1 MRQLAYLSGI
11 SNSEISRIESGERI
25 FPNLKTLKAI
35 CRYLDIYYEDCLYIL
50 NLGGTYN
57 MNNPFIIEYY
67 KNIDKDNI
75 KTSYEN
81 ITKKIELNNNQI
93 VYMKQMILKGIKKE
107 DEDILIDTIK
117 SLEYENNTNN
127 YIKNILTEKIIKF
140 YLSEQ
145 LGGIRLNKDFFDE
158 FSDIRDRMLKNI
170 QLDKNSWNKFL
181 IYWSKILDK
190 YSVDNVLNLYTYNP
204 TVKYL

>member
-1 MRQLAYLSGI
+1 MKQSIAEFISTARKKKNISMRQLAYLSGI
-11 SNSEISRIESGERI
+11 SNSEISRIEAGKRI

-140 YLSEQ
+140 YLSE
-145 LGGIRLNKDFFDE
+145 
-158 FSDIRDRMLKNI
+158 
-170 QLDKNSWNKFL
+170 
-181 IYWSKILDK
+181 
-190 YSVDNVLNLYTYNP
+190 
-204 TVKYL
+204 

>member
-1 MRQLAYLSGI
+1 MKQSIAELISTVRKKKNISMRQLAYLSGI

-67 KNIDKDNI
+67 KNIVKDNI

-140 YLSEQ
+140 YLSE
-145 LGGIRLNKDFFDE
+145 
-158 FSDIRDRMLKNI
+158 
-170 QLDKNSWNKFL
+170 
-181 IYWSKILDK
+181 
-190 YSVDNVLNLYTYNP
+190 
-204 TVKYL
+204 

>member
-1 MRQLAYLSGI
+1 MKQSIAELISTARKKKNISMRQLAYLSGI

-107 DEDILIDTIK
+107 IDLKLFFLRLSKKPILPPK
-117 SLEYENNTNN
+117 
-127 YIKNILTEKIIKF
+127 
-140 YLSEQ
+140 
-145 LGGIRLNKDFFDE
+145 
-158 FSDIRDRMLKNI
+158 
-170 QLDKNSWNKFL
+170 L
-181 IYWSKILDK
+181 I
-190 YSVDNVLNLYTYNP
+190 
-204 TVKYL
+204 

>member
-1 MRQLAYLSGI
+1 MKQSIAELISTARKKKNISMRQLAYLSGI

-50 NLGGTYN
+50 NLGGIYN

-140 YLSEQ
+140 YLSE
-145 LGGIRLNKDFFDE
+145 
-158 FSDIRDRMLKNI
+158 
-170 QLDKNSWNKFL
+170 
-181 IYWSKILDK
+181 
-190 YSVDNVLNLYTYNP
+190 
-204 TVKYL
+204 

>member
-1 MRQLAYLSGI
+1 
-11 SNSEISRIESGERI
+11 
-25 FPNLKTLKAI
+25 
-35 CRYLDIYYEDCLYIL
+35 
-50 NLGGTYN
+50 

-140 YLSEQ
+140 YLS
-145 LGGIRLNKDFFDE
+145 K
-158 FSDIRDRMLKNI
+158 
-170 QLDKNSWNKFL
+170 
-181 IYWSKILDK
+181 
-190 YSVDNVLNLYTYNP
+190 
-204 TVKYL
+204 